1 MTTKLLLVASIVCI
15 TALSGKDREKREISI
30 PEMMAKSIHIALKDW
45 AIRTEI
51 EKQFYL
57 SGKFFIMRGVYVHFI
72 LFEKKNSHILS
83 M

>member
-57 SGKFFIMRGVYVHFI
+57 SGKFFIMRGVCFT
-72 LFEKKNSHILS
+72 
-83 M
+83 

>member
-1 MTTKLLLVASIVCI
+1 
-15 TALSGKDREKREISI
+15 
-30 PEMMAKSIHIALKDW
+30 MMAKSIHIALKDW